1 MSSRPDAVRCI
12 LLCLSRLSFS
22 VRPFCGRFWCAWP
35 RRDGGIPL
43 SVRRNGK
50 VSMPL
55 AGCHGRCRLT
65 IARYAR
71 FARWCLPQRSSDG
84 FSSRLSSSPAV
95 FRGLRRPRAGFLPL
109 RRARTCTAVVTDGC
123 AAHSRFNRMHL
134 AFGGVRGRGA
144 YRRKMPDRVKMKS
157 KLDANQCFDSRN

>member
-1 MSSRPDAVRCI
+1 MWLVLLHLLSCLRNGLIETERESLSAFLPFKSAVFRQSAFSRSSASFMPMSSRPDAVRCI

-22 VRPFCGRFWCAWP
+22 VRPFGGRFWCAWP
-35 RRDGGIPL
+35 RSDGGIPL

-55 AGCHGRCRLT
+55 AGCHGRCRLQ

-71 FARWCLPQRSSDG
+71 FACRCLPQRSSDG
-84 FSSRLSSSPAV
+84 FSSCLSSSPAV

-109 RRARTCTAVVTDGC
+109 RRA
-123 AAHSRFNRMHL
+123 
-134 AFGGVRGRGA
+134 
-144 YRRKMPDRVKMKS
+144 
-157 KLDANQCFDSRN
+157 